1 MHNER
6 IVAKCKSYDFSIS
19 VPANTSETTHQE
31 EVKEHSLILE
41 SERSSPQT
49 GCEEED
55 GDTCEEGQEV
65 EEEEEEQCE
74 ETPEEEE
81 VKVEWPTGV
90 PQASDKDLAKL
101 SHKEGVGLH
110 FSCLYTRVS
119 PTRGYEMTTNEY
131 VVMSDI
137 KLILYC
143 TKFLSCSLFLDI
155 L

>member
-6 IVAKCKSYDFSIS
+6 IVAKWESHDFSIS
-19 VPANTSETTHQE
+19 IPANTSETTHQE
-31 EVKEHSLILE
+31 DVKEHSSILE
-41 SERSSPQT
+41 SERSSPQM

-110 FSCLYTRVS
+110 FSCLCTPVS
-119 PTRGYEMTTNEY
+119 ATRGYEMTTKEY

-143 TKFLSCSLFLDI
+143 AKVLSHSLFLDI
-155 L
+155 M